1 MKILIQRVSH
11 ASIEVEHTLHAQ
23 IKSGL
28 LIFLGIEKGDDSSDV
43 DYLVGKSAA
52 LRIFSDPDG
61 KMNLSIQDVGGEA
74 LIVSQFTLH
83 ASTKKGNR
91 PSYVK
96 AARPEHAIPLYQY
109 FIQKMN
115 LELPEKVKSGVFGA
129 DMKIQLLN
137 DGPVTIMIDS
147 KNKE

>member
-11 ASIEVEHTLHAQ
+11 ASIEVEHKLHAQ

-28 LIFLGIEKGDDSSDV
+28 LIFLGIEKDDDSSDV

-52 LRIFSDPDG
+52 LRIFNDPDG

-96 AARPEHAIPLYQY
+96 AARPEHAIPLYEY

>member
-11 ASIEVEHTLHAQ
+11 ASIEVEHTMHAQ

-28 LIFLGIEKGDDSSDV
+28 LIFLGIEKDDDSSDV

-52 LRIFSDPDG
+52 LRIFNDPDG

-74 LIVSQFTLH
+74 LIISQFTLH

-96 AARPEHAIPLYQY
+96 AARPEHAIPLYEY

>member
-11 ASIEVEHTLHAQ
+11 ASIEVEHKMHAQ

-28 LIFLGIEKGDDSSDV
+28 LIFLGIEKDDDSSDV
-43 DYLVGKSAA
+43 DYLVVKSAA
-52 LRIFSDPDG
+52 LRIFNDPNG
-61 KMNLSIQDVGGEA
+61 KMNLSVQDVGGEA

-91 PSYVK
+91 PSYIK
-96 AARPEHAIPLYQY
+96 AARPENAIPLYEY

>member
-11 ASIEVEHTLHAQ
+11 ASIEVEDTLHAQ

-28 LIFLGIEKGDDSSDV
+28 LIFLGIEKDDDSSDV

-52 LRIFSDPDG
+52 LRIFNDLDG

-96 AARPEHAIPLYQY
+96 AARPEHAIPLYEY

>member
-11 ASIEVEHTLHAQ
+11 ASIEVEDTMHAQ

-28 LIFLGIEKGDDSSDV
+28 LIFLGIEKDDDSSDV

-52 LRIFSDPDG
+52 LRIFNDLDG
-61 KMNLSIQDVGGEA
+61 KMNLSVQDVGGEA

-96 AARPEHAIPLYQY
+96 AARPEHAIPLYEY

>member
-1 MKILIQRVSH
+1 MKILIQRVGH
-11 ASIEVEHTLHAQ
+11 ASIEVEHKMHAQ

-28 LIFLGIEKGDDSSDV
+28 LIFLGIEKDDDSSDV

-96 AARPEHAIPLYQY
+96 AARPEHAIPLYEY

>member
-11 ASIEVEHTLHAQ
+11 ASIEVEDTLHAQ

-28 LIFLGIEKGDDSSDV
+28 LIFLGIEKDDDSSDV

-52 LRIFSDPDG
+52 LRIFNDPDG
-61 KMNLSIQDVGGEA
+61 KMNLSIQDVCGEA

-96 AARPEHAIPLYQY
+96 AARPEHAIPLYEY

>member
-11 ASIEVEHTLHAQ
+11 ASIEVEDTMHAQ

-28 LIFLGIEKGDDSSDV
+28 LIFLGIEKDDDSSDV

-52 LRIFSDPDG
+52 LRIFNDPDG

-74 LIVSQFTLH
+74 LIISQFTLH

-96 AARPEHAIPLYQY
+96 AARPEHAIPLYEY

>member
-28 LIFLGIEKGDDSSDV
+28 LIFLGIEKDDDSSDV

-52 LRIFSDPDG
+52 LRIFNDPDG

-96 AARPEHAIPLYQY
+96 AARPEDAIPLYEY

>member
-1 MKILIQRVSH
+1 MKILIQRVIH
-11 ASIEVEHTLHAQ
+11 ASIEVENTLHAQ

-28 LIFLGIEKGDDSSDV
+28 LIFLGIEKDDDSSDV
-43 DYLVGKSAA
+43 DYLVSKSAA
-52 LRIFSDPDG
+52 LRIFNDLDG

-96 AARPEHAIPLYQY
+96 AARPEHAIPLYEY

>member
-11 ASIEVEHTLHAQ
+11 ASIEVEDTMHAQ

-28 LIFLGIEKGDDSSDV
+28 LIFLGIEKDDDFCDV

-52 LRIFSDPDG
+52 LRIFNDLDG
-61 KMNLSIQDVGGEA
+61 KMNLSVQDLGGEA
-74 LIVSQFTLH
+74 LIISQFTLH

-96 AARPEHAIPLYQY
+96 AARPEHAIPLYEY

-115 LELPEKVKSGVFGA
+115 LELPEKVKSGIFGA

>member
-1 MKILIQRVSH
+1 MKILIQRVGH
-11 ASIEVEHTLHAQ
+11 ASIEVEHKMHAQ

-28 LIFLGIEKGDDSSDV
+28 LIFLGIEKEDDSSDV

-52 LRIFSDPDG
+52 LRIFNDLDG
-61 KMNLSIQDVGGEA
+61 KMNLSVQDVGGEA
-74 LIVSQFTLH
+74 LIISQFTLH

-96 AARPEHAIPLYQY
+96 AARPEHAIPLYEY

>member
-28 LIFLGIEKGDDSSDV
+28 LIFLGIEKDDDSSDV

-52 LRIFSDPDG
+52 LRIFNDPDG

-96 AARPEHAIPLYQY
+96 AARPENAIPLYEY

>member
-11 ASIEVEHTLHAQ
+11 ASIEVEHTMHAQ

-28 LIFLGIEKGDDSSDV
+28 LIFLGIEKDDVSSDV

-52 LRIFSDPDG
+52 LRIFNDPDG

-96 AARPEHAIPLYQY
+96 AARPEHAIPLYEY

>member
-11 ASIEVEHTLHAQ
+11 ASIEVEHTMHAQ

-28 LIFLGIEKGDDSSDV
+28 LIFLGIEKDDDSSDV

-52 LRIFSDPDG
+52 LRIFNDPDG

-96 AARPEHAIPLYQY
+96 AARPEHAIPLYEY

>member
-11 ASIEVEHTLHAQ
+11 ASIEVEHTMHAQ

-28 LIFLGIEKGDDSSDV
+28 LIFLGIEKDDDSSDV
-43 DYLVGKSAA
+43 DYLIGKSAG
-52 LRIFSDPDG
+52 LRIFNDPDG

-96 AARPEHAIPLYQY
+96 AARPEHAIPLYEY

>member
-1 MKILIQRVSH
+1 MKILIQRVGH

-28 LIFLGIEKGDDSSDV
+28 LIFLGIEKDDDSSDV

-52 LRIFSDPDG
+52 LRIFNDPDG

-96 AARPEHAIPLYQY
+96 AARPEHAIPLYEC

>member
-1 MKILIQRVSH
+1 MKILIQRVGH
-11 ASIEVEHTLHAQ
+11 ASIEVEHKMHAQ

-28 LIFLGIEKGDDSSDV
+28 LIFLGIEKDDDSSDV

-52 LRIFSDPDG
+52 LRIFNDLDG
-61 KMNLSIQDVGGEA
+61 KMNLSVQDVGGEA
-74 LIVSQFTLH
+74 LIISQFTLH

-96 AARPEHAIPLYQY
+96 AARPEHAIPLYEY